1 MNDCKPVSGKQR
13 IHHALKSL
21 PTDRVP
27 WVPFAGV
34 HCAFLLGL
42 PADEYLKSVE
52 HITNGVSKA
61 VELYQPDGIPVVF
74 DLQVEAEAL
83 GCRLKWVK
91 DNPPAVVSHPLE
103 EGLQIEQLPA
113 FSKAAGRIPICME
126 AADTLRKKL
135 PCIALYGLVTGPF
148 TLAVHLAGTN
158 IFMQMMEAP
167 NEVKKILAYCR
178 DISKQMA
185 TWYLD
190 AGCDVIAIV
199 DPMTSQIDP
208 VSFEHFVS
216 SPVSEVFDMI
226 RKKNG
231 LSSFFVCGFAQHN
244 IEAMCKC
251 KPDNISID
259 ENIPLDY
266 VREVAENHGISF
278 GGNLKLTS
286 VLSLGTKEDV
296 EKHTLETLRLGGQSG
311 FIIAPGCDLVMDTPI
326 ENLQAVSKIVSGTSH
341 ESNSKTESIHTTG
354 DTLEETAKHKA
365 PGKVNIDIIT
375 LDSSSCAPCQY
386 MVEAMKE
393 AAKAFSETVACNEYS
408 IKTKNGLKMME
419 TLGVKNVPVTVID
432 GEISFVSQIPPKD
445 VIIKAIKKKLLAKG
459 LIK

>member
-1 MNDCKPVSGKQR
+1 MNDFLPVSGKQR
-13 IHHALKSL
+13 IQRAIKLL
-21 PTDRVP
+21 PTDRTP

-34 HCAFLLGL
+34 HCAFLTGL
-42 PADEYLKSVE
+42 PADVYLKSTK
-52 HITNGVSKA
+52 HIFHGVSKA

-83 GCRLKWVK
+83 GCTLRWVK

-103 EGLQIEQLPA
+103 EGKGIEQLPVLDKD
-113 FSKAAGRIPICME
+113 SGRISICLE
-126 AADTLRKKL
+126 AAKMLREFF
-135 PCIALYGLVTGPF
+135 PDIAMYGLVTGPF

-167 NEVKKILAYCR
+167 EKVNTILAYCCN
-178 DISKQMA
+178 ISKQMA
-185 TWYLD
+185 GWYLD
-190 AGCDVIAIV
+190 AGCDVIAVV

-208 VSFEHFVS
+208 ISFEQFVS
-216 SPVSEVFDMI
+216 NPVGEVFDMI
-226 RKKNG
+226 RNKNG

-244 IEAMCKC
+244 IEAMCNC

-266 VREVAENHGISF
+266 VREVAGNHGISF

-296 EKHTLETLRLGGQSG
+296 EKHTLETLRLGGKSG

-326 ENLQAVSKIVSGTSH
+326 ENLQTVSKIVSRTSH
-341 ESNSKTESIHTTG
+341 ENNVETKTVHSTG
-354 DTLEETAKHKA
+354 DTRDETTKHKA
-365 PGKVNIDIIT
+365 PDKVYIDIIT

-386 MVEAMKE
+386 MVVAMKQ
-393 AAKAFSETVACNEYS
+393 AAKGFGDRVACNEYS
-408 IKTKNGLKMME
+408 IKTKLGLQMME
-419 TLGVKNVPVTVID
+419 RLGVKNVPVTVID

-445 VIIKAIKKKLLAKG
+445 IIQKAIKKKLVDKG
-459 LIK
+459 LFK

>member
-1 MNDCKPVSGKQR
+1 MNDCTHISGKQR
-13 IHHALKSL
+13 IQHAFKSL
-21 PTDRVP
+21 PTDRIP

-34 HCAFLLGL
+34 HCAFLIGL
-42 PADEYLKSVE
+42 PANEYLKSTN
-52 HITNGVSKA
+52 HIVNGVSKA
-61 VELYQPDGIPVVF
+61 IELYQPDGIPVVF

-83 GCRLKWVK
+83 GCKLKWVG

-103 EGLQIEQLPA
+103 QGLRIEQLPA
-113 FSKAAGRIPICME
+113 FDKNSGRIPLCLE
-126 AADTLRKKL
+126 AAAMISKKF
-135 PCIALYGLVTGPF
+135 PDIALYGLVTGPF

-167 NEVKKILAYCR
+167 EEVNKTLAYCR

-185 TWYLD
+185 AWYLD
-190 AGCDVIAIV
+190 AGCDVIAVV

-208 VSFEHFVS
+208 VSFEQFVS
-216 SPVSEVFDMI
+216 SPVKEVFDMI
-226 RKKNG
+226 RNKKG

-266 VREVAENHGISF
+266 VKEVAGQHGISF

-286 VLSLGTKEDV
+286 VLSLGSTVDV
-296 EKHTLETLRLGGQSG
+296 EKHTLETLSLGGKNG

-326 ENLQAVSKIVSGTSH
+326 ENLQTVSRTVSMASH
-341 ESNSKTESIHTTG
+341 ESRAKTESDHSAT
-354 DTLEETAKHKA
+354 KA
-365 PGKVNIDIIT
+365 VDEISNRQVSDKVIIDIIT

-386 MVEAMKE
+386 MVEAMKQ
-393 AAKAFSETVACNEYS
+393 AAKAFGDRVACNEYS
-408 IKTKNGLKMME
+408 IKTKHGLQMME

-445 VIIKAIKKKLLAKG
+445 VIEKAIRQKLLVKG
-459 LIK
+459 LIN